1 MVIHHK
7 PSLKACK
14 KSEHLVTKLAILAFL
29 VHKIG
34 QLVKWNVKITV
45 MLTLAILNFDMLFE
59 DDARNRKLGDR
70 CVGEQVAFKD
80 FKFAKDAVTGAIR

>member
-14 KSEHLVTKLAILAFL
+14 ESEHLVTKLAILAFL

-45 MLTLAILNFDMLFE
+45 MLT
-59 DDARNRKLGDR
+59 
-70 CVGEQVAFKD
+70 
-80 FKFAKDAVTGAIR
+80 